1 MGIWEL
7 ISTSERLGLLF
18 KEDIISNQGRES
30 RRNLKIFSE
39 QRQSVFE
46 LKVN

>member
-7 ISTSERLGLLF
+7 ISTSARLELLF
-18 KEDIISNQGRES
+18 KEDLISKQGRES
-30 RRNLKIFSE
+30 LRSLEIFSE